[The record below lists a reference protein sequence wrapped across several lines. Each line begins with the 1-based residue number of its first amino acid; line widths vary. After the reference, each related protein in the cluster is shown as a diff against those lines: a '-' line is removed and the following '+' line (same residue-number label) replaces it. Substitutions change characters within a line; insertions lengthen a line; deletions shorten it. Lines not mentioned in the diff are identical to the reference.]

1 MKNAI
6 LILITILTLTSCGG
20 EIDLDWKSKR
30 KLTYEQ
36 LPSDLQAVFQKKIYA
51 IKNRDTTDFF
61 VFSLDSGYTLT
72 HYWTGMGKNL
82 LSEGFNHHFVINDKK
97 FEMDANQGDPFVLRE
112 GKFYYTTELNL
123 AEYNYKKA
131 EFIEIDLTEDL
142 K

>member
-6 LILITILTLTSCGG
+6 LILISVLILTSCGS
-20 EIDLDWKSKR
+20 ETDLDLKLKR

-36 LPSDLQAVFQKKIYA
+36 LPSDLQTVFQKKIYA

-61 VFSLDSGYTLT
+61 VFSLDSGYTIT

-82 LSEGFNHHFVINDKK
+82 LSEGFNHHFVINGKK
-97 FEMDANQGDPFVLRE
+97 FELDANQGDPFVLRD

-123 AEYNYKKA
+123 SEYNYEKA
-131 EFIEIDLTEDL
+131 EFIEINLKEDL

>member
-1 MKNAI
+1 M
-6 LILITILTLTSCGG
+6 
-20 EIDLDWKSKR
+20 DWKSKR
-30 KLTYEQ
+30 KLNYEQ

-51 IKNRDTTDFF
+51 IKNKDTTDFF

-97 FEMDANQGDPFVLRE
+97 FEMDANQGDPFVLRN

-123 AEYNYKKA
+123 AEYNYEKA